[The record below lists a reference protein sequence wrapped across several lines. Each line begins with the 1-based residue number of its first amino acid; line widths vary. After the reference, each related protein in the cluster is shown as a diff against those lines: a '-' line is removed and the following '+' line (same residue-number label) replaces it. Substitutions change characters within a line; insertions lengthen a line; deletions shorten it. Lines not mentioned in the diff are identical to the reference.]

1 MSLVLVSKQEK
12 VGVVT
17 LNRPQA
23 RNALSGAL
31 IDELLQAL
39 KSLDADPEIGAI
51 VLTGAGTMFC
61 GECQSSMSHY
71 CSSETTGLV
80 HCYQLAPTSKNLINS
95 PS

>member
-1 MSLVLVSKQEK
+1 MSLVLISKEGR

-39 KSLDADPEIGAI
+39 KTLDSDPEVGAI

-61 GECQSSMSHY
+61 GEHT
-71 CSSETTGLV
+71 SEI
-80 HCYQLAPTSKNLINS
+80 ATS
-95 PS
+95 